1 MNAKTTF
8 SILIWIN
15 SSRTKN
21 NYANLYARETANQKR
36 CNISLHKKI
45 DLDKWEALRNCI
57 NGNSHKTRKVN
68 IPNKHINNPSY
79 KN

>member
-1 MNAKTTF
+1 MKAKTTF

-21 NYANLYARETANQKR
+21 NYANLYARVTVNQKR

-45 DLDKWEALRNCI
+45 DIDKWDPLRNCVK
-57 NGNSHKTRKVN
+57 GTSHKTRKVN
-68 IPNKHINNPSY
+68 IPNKHVNSSY